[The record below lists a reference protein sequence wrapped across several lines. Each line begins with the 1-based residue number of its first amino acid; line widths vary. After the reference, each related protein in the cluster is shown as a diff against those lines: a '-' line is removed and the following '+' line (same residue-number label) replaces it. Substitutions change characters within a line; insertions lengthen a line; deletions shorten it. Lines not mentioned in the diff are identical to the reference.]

1 MKLDPVPR
9 STPRSSV
16 RYSKSDP
23 IDRREK
29 KEGKE
34 KAARTGRGRKRG
46 EGHEKGVPLD
56 NEHIV
61 THRTNNYYRGPLSA
75 RAGLASAL
83 IPATKYE
90 SEIREHGGTRRRG
103 VAPRRAAPRRV
114 WLGVDTLIIARQI
127 ELSRCCC
134 ARGRAGSK
142 RAGYTGFRSFP
153 PLYASSAK

>member
-9 STPRSSV
+9 STPGRRFV
-16 RYSKSDP
+16 IPNP
-23 IDRREK
+23 IDRSAREEGRERK
-29 KEGKE
+29 SGEDGKRKE
-34 KAARTGRGRKRG
+34 AW

-127 ELSRCCC
+127 ELSRCC

>member
-1 MKLDPVPR
+1 MR
-9 STPRSSV
+9 
-16 RYSKSDP
+16 
-23 IDRREK
+23 
-29 KEGKE
+29 KE
-34 KAARTGRGRKRG
+34 AW

-61 THRTNNYYRGPLSA
+61 THRTNNYYRGPSV
-75 RAGLASAL
+75 R
-83 IPATKYE
+83 E
-90 SEIREHGGTRRRG
+90 SRSRIRFDPGYEIRERNTRARWHTAARRG
-103 VAPRRAAPRRV
+103 AAPRRAAPRRV

-127 ELSRCCC
+127 ELSRCC